1 MSFVYTAYK
10 TTVQHVIWDSS
21 NTHTD
26 THTHKQVVKQAFIYT
41 SEPAE
46 VFLFISSN
54 GEFPP

>member
-1 MSFVYTAYK
+1 MIFVYTAYK

-21 NTHTD
+21 NTHT
-26 THTHKQVVKQAFIYT
+26 HTKQVVKQAFIYT

-46 VFLFISSN
+46 VFLLISSN